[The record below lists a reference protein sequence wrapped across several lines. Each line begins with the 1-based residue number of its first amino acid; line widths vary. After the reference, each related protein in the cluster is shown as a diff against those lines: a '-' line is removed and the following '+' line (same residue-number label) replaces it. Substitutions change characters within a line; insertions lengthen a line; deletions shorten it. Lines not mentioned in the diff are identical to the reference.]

1 MFRFSFAVYAQC
13 RVRLG
18 AKTGQGNIVP
28 AEMAHPVGRI
38 IHPVER
44 ARDMLQ
50 LAIGALPDEI
60 VECQVA
66 VACGDVEDIGGQF
79 GDGGR
84 RPRVARLPQQVALFQ
99 EQAPANGSERL
110 LT

>member
-28 AEMAHPVGRI
+28 AEMAHPVGHI
-38 IHPVER
+38 IHPVDR
-44 ARDMLQ
+44 ARDLLQ

-66 VACGDVEDIGGQF
+66 VACCDVEDIGGQF

-84 RPRVARLPQQVALFQ
+84 RPRVLACLNRLRCSRSKRRRMARNAC
-99 EQAPANGSERL
+99 
-110 LT
+110 